1 MSRKQGFAWIGA
13 AAALAALGVVAALRS
28 PHPAPAAA
36 ASSRL
41 DPGSSRRTA
50 IVIAAERASPA
61 VVSISVSATRLVR
74 ESPFPGMPRDEFF
87 DRFFPQMEY
96 QQHVSSLGSGVIVGA
111 GGLVVTNEHVVNG
124 ADSVTVTLPDGR
136 RFRGRILGG
145 SEVYDLAVLKIDGG
159 RLPVVPLGDSDNLLV
174 GEWAIAIGNPF
185 GYLINDSK
193 PTVTAGV
200 ISATGRDIKG
210 GVTESG
216 IYKNMIQTD
225 AAINP
230 GNSGGALVNAEGE
243 LIGINTFIFTSGGG
257 SIGLGFAIPI
267 NLVKRVLAEVQ
278 TYGRVRTAWPGMQV
292 QPVSPAIA
300 EQLGFRE
307 ARGLVVTRIEPG
319 GPAARADVRV
329 GDRIV
334 KVNGQP
340 VDSVE
345 DAQRSIYGAGVGDHL
360 ALAIERGGH
369 LMELSLT
376 LAEAP
381 RRSE

>member
-1 MSRKQGFAWIGA
+1 MSRLRGIAWVA
-13 AAALAALGVVAALRS
+13 AIVALAAVGFVSAGRS
-28 PHPAPAAA
+28 PRPAPAAA
-36 ASSRL
+36 APTRV

-50 IVIAAERASPA
+50 IVSAAERVSPA

-96 QQHVSSLGSGVIVGA
+96 QQHVSSLGSGVIVGPA
-111 GGLVVTNEHVVNG
+111 GLVVTNEHVVSG

-136 RFRGRILGG
+136 RFKGRILGG

-159 RLPVVPLGDSDNLLV
+159 HLPVAPLGDSDNLLV

-200 ISATGRDIKG
+200 ISATGRDIKS
-210 GVTESG
+210 GVTEAG

-230 GNSGGALVNAEGE
+230 GNSGGALANAEGE
-243 LIGINTFIFTSGGG
+243 IVGINTFIFTSGGG

-300 EQLGFRE
+300 EQLGFRD
-307 ARGLVVTRIEPG
+307 ARGLVVTRVEPG
-319 GPAARADVRV
+319 GPAAKADVRV
-329 GDRIV
+329 GDRIAQ
-334 KVNGQP
+334 VNGQT

-345 DAQRSIYGAGVGDHL
+345 DAQRSIYGAGVGDRL
-360 ALAIERGGH
+360 ALSIERAGH
-369 LMELSLT
+369 RMELSLT

-381 RRSE
+381 RRNE